1 MHNPEEIGA
10 TSSGRTR
17 TITRARQFP
26 LYGFFAGSGISY
38 TGDVLTLLA
47 IPWFVLQTTGSV
59 EQAGITAF
67 FSTLPT
73 ALSAFL
79 GSAIVDRLG
88 YKRTSVIGDI
98 ASALSVAL
106 IPLLYNTIGLAFW
119 QLLGLVFL
127 GGLLKSPGV
136 TARSAL
142 VPDLAM
148 QAQMP
153 LERANAFSDG
163 MYRVSG
169 FIGAPLAG
177 VLIAIIG
184 PSNLLWL
191 DAASFLC
198 SAALI
203 GWAVPPT
210 PPILQRTQE
219 DGEPEKTLARLWEG
233 VRFIRRDAV
242 ILSILVTVMITNL
255 LDGAL
260 LAVVEPAYMRQV
272 FHSALPFGVII
283 AAFGGGTFVGTL
295 IFGAV
300 GHRLPRRL
308 TLGVGFTLAGAIRFW
323 ILLIP
328 LFPILVAVNVVAGLL
343 GGGINPLIRT
353 LLQERVPSHMRARV
367 FGTTTAG
374 VLIGVPL
381 GAFLSGYVV
390 IWMGIEATLLAM
402 GIIYFL
408 ATASLLMNAALKK
421 MP

>member
-1 MHNPEEIGA
+1 
-10 TSSGRTR
+10 
-17 TITRARQFP
+17 
-26 LYGFFAGSGISY
+26 
-38 TGDVLTLLA
+38 
-47 IPWFVLQTTGSV
+47 
-59 EQAGITAF
+59 
-67 FSTLPT
+67 
-73 ALSAFL
+73 
-79 GSAIVDRLG
+79 
-88 YKRTSVIGDI
+88 
-98 ASALSVAL
+98 
-106 IPLLYNTIGLAFW
+106 
-119 QLLGLVFL
+119 
-127 GGLLKSPGV
+127 
-136 TARSAL
+136 
-142 VPDLAM
+142 
-148 QAQMP
+148 
-153 LERANAFSDG
+153 
-163 MYRVSG
+163 RVSG

-191 DAASFLC
+191 DVASFLC